1 MGVRRGAGGFLAMVE
16 HRAGSAQPASVRGIL
31 QVFHLIVRRSGQ
43 KRLESGKGVDIFD
56 CMTLFAASP
65 EEVSLV
71 LPIGLL
77 VAGLV
82 LIGAEFFL
90 PTVVLGF
97 IGAVVSFAGIYLSA
111 EAGFLT
117 CAVFCGVFLV
127 VLTLEFFAFRRLL
140 PQTSIGR
147 SMINASSNEGAAVPA
162 AAGYAVYVGKTGKAA
177 TVLAPSG
184 TIEIDG
190 TLIEAFSLDGFVE
203 RGAAVVVTEA
213 GSGRVT
219 VRRSR

>member
-1 MGVRRGAGGFLAMVE
+1 MIPFAV
-16 HRAGSAQPASVRGIL
+16 SPA
-31 QVFHLIVRRSGQ
+31 
-43 KRLESGKGVDIFD
+43 
-56 CMTLFAASP
+56 
-65 EEVSLV
+65 EVSLV

-77 VAGLV
+77 VAGLI

-90 PTVVLGF
+90 PTVFLGF
-97 IGAVVSFAGIYLSA
+97 LGAVISFAGIYQSA
-111 EAGFLT
+111 AAGATT
-117 CAVFCGVFLV
+117 CAVFCVVFLF
-127 VLTLEFFAFRRLL
+127 VLALEFFAFRRLL
-140 PQTSIGR
+140 PQTAIGR
-147 SMINASSNEGAAVPA
+147 SMINASSNEGSAVPA

-184 TIEIDG
+184 TIELEG
-190 TLIEAFSLDGFVE
+190 TLLEAFSLDGFVE